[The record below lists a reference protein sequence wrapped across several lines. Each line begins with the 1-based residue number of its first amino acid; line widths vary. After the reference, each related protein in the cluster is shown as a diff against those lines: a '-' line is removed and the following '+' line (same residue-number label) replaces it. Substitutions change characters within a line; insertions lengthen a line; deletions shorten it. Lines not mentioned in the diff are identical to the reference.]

1 MKKNVWIKIIFTI
14 MLLLSISLGST
25 VQAESIISLNDGTY
39 TVGEDI
45 SPGLN
50 TFSIA
55 EGSATIN
62 ISRGTDELIWET
74 LDHDN
79 QFNRFTAH
87 LKDGDEIVVSLNY
100 GASTIAVEQI
110 SKVDLKNMSSGYY
123 EVGTDIPAGT
133 YTMVVNSLDFE
144 IPYIG
149 ISDQHYEIIESFYLY
164 PEESYEYKVS
174 TGDKIYISELTGT
187 ISFKEKILVPQ
198 SILLNKSSL
207 SLVVNHTQQLV
218 ATVMPS
224 TAIDK
229 SVSWT
234 SSNPEVATVDVKGN
248 VKAIK
253 AGSTTI
259 TATAKGATSIKKSIN
274 VIVTKI
280 VPTSLKLGKS
290 TLNISNNQTVKVTAT
305 VAPANAADKTVVWKS
320 SNTKVATVDSKGNIK
335 GLVNG
340 SAIIT
345 ATAKDNV
352 KVFKKVAVKVSAKT
366 LKLNKKSLSITAGKT
381 ETLKATVTPSDS
393 TDKTV
398 TWKSSNT
405 KIAKVDSKG
414 KVTGLA
420 KGTVTIIATVKSAKE
435 VKIKVTVTPPVMA
448 KSVKINKTS
457 ATLAK
462 GKTLTLAATV
472 SPSNTTNKTVRWKSS
487 NTKIAKVDSK
497 GKVTAVGAGT
507 AKITATTTN
516 GKTTTTSITVPYV
529 KNLSSGT
536 WKAGTHLAPGRYK
549 ITTKS
554 GSGNLVIALYS
565 DDRSVNEILSS
576 EDDGFGV
583 TVVTTDIKSGDKI
596 EISGLDSVQF
606 TRVSNVKSNTL
617 HSGYWTVGKD
627 INAGRYKITT
637 TSEFGNLIIYRGD
650 SLLVNE
656 ILAKKR
662 EDYTVTS
669 VTTTL
674 KTGDRIYISS
684 LNKVIFTKK

>member
-1 MKKNVWIKIIFTI
+1 MKKNVWIKIIFTT

-25 VQAESIISLNDGTY
+25 VKAESNSSLIDGTY

-45 SPGLN
+45 SAGLN
-50 TFSIA
+50 MFSIA
-55 EGSATIN
+55 EGSGTIT
-62 ISRGTDELIWET
+62 ISRGTDDLIWET
-74 LDHDN
+74 LDHDK
-79 QFNRFTAH
+79 QYNRFTAN
-87 LKDGDEIVVSLNY
+87 LKDGDEIEVSLNY
-100 GASTIAVEQI
+100 GASTISVKQI
-110 SKVDLKNMSSGYY
+110 TKVDLKNMSSGYY

-133 YTMVVNSLDFE
+133 YTLTGNSPDFE
-144 IPYIG
+144 IPYIE
-149 ISDQHYEIIESFYLY
+149 ISNQQYEIIEFIYLY
-164 PEESYEYKVS
+164 PEEPSEYKVS

-198 SILLNKSSL
+198 SISLNKSSV

-218 ATVMPS
+218 ATVTPS

-234 SSNPEVATVDVKGN
+234 SSNPEIATVDVKGN

-274 VIVTKI
+274 VLVTKI

-290 TLNISNNQTVKVTAT
+290 TLNISNNQTVKVTAI
-305 VAPANAADKTVVWKS
+305 VAPSTAADKTVIWKS

-352 KVFKKVAVKVSAKT
+352 KVFKKVAVKVSTKT
-366 LKLNKKSLSITAGKT
+366 LKLNKTSLSMTAGKT

-414 KVTGLA
+414 KVTGIA
-420 KGTVTIIATVKSAKE
+420 KGTATIIATVKGAKE

-448 KSVKINKTS
+448 KSVKMNKTS

-462 GKTLTLAATV
+462 GKTLTLAASV

-497 GKVTAVGAGT
+497 GKVTAIGAGT
-507 AKITATTTN
+507 VKITATTTN

-554 GSGNLVIALYS
+554 GSGNLFIALYS

-583 TVVTTDIKSGDKI
+583 TIVTTDIKSGDKI

-627 INAGRYKITT
+627 IIAGRYKITT

-656 ILAKKR
+656 ILANKR
-662 EDYTVTS
+662 EDYAVTS

-674 KTGDRIYISS
+674 KTGDRIYISG